1 MAEITELKGKR
12 KVYERFMKSSEES
25 VGELY
30 GQDSRDF
37 REQMDLPIPVISLF
51 T

>member
-1 MAEITELKGKR
+1 MAEITKLKGKR

-30 GQDSRDF
+30 GQDFRDF
-37 REQMDLPIPVISLF
+37 REQLDLPIPLISLF